1 MWELVPQSGLKPM
14 LFALEVQS
22 FNYWT
27 LREVP
32 QLELLKCQEAFFDC
46 SPPLLHHP
54 GGPTPWDGLRASF
67 LLPLNTLIPS
77 MLHTLCRTCLLVWIF
92 QSLLSDR
99 M

>member
-32 QLELLKCQEAFFDC
+32 QLELLKCAF
-46 SPPLLHHP
+46 L
-54 GGPTPWDGLRASF
+54 
-67 LLPLNTLIPS
+67 
-77 MLHTLCRTCLLVWIF
+77 
-92 QSLLSDR
+92 
-99 M
+99 